1 MGPSLNLITSHS
13 FANCANEWGTRLSSP
28 PADVRGTNI
37 SMAPRTTQPPPA
49 PPNWSTEK
57 TLSEL
62 RRRLDELQQFKNR
75 KYTQVK
81 DQHSEWVDLAATV
94 LRHGFGQDSLQVRDF
109 YFTGHATGDYD
120 IHFTPQATKDQ
131 LNFEARVNWEE
142 RELKGRVRELELM
155 LPEKEISG
163 AYDA

>member
-1 MGPSLNLITSHS
+1 
-13 FANCANEWGTRLSSP
+13 
-28 PADVRGTNI
+28 
-37 SMAPRTTQPPPA
+37 MAPRTTQPPPA